1 MVLFPNFLLN
11 AVLTIP
17 HGWISDRV
25 GLQAVL
31 LFIFQSSDKQEG
43 VYDLLW
49 AVVFGF
55 ATLNIVGLALRK
67 FETSGNRLNLGEILA
82 IMVVGISVILLGW
95 EMLYVFKILPFKLE
109 PR

>member
-1 MVLFPNFLLN
+1 MFLFPNFLLN
-11 AVLTIP
+11 AVLTLP
-17 HGWISDRV
+17 FG
-25 GLQAVL
+25 GFQALV

-67 FETSGNRLNLGEILA
+67 FETTGSRLNLGEILA

-95 EMLYVFKILPFKLE
+95 ELLYVFKILPFKLE

>member
-1 MVLFPNFLLN
+1 MVPFPNFLLSTL
-11 AVLTIP
+11 LTIP
-17 HGWISDRV
+17 QGWITNRL
-25 GLQAVL
+25 GLQALL

-67 FETSGNRLNLGEILA
+67 FETTGNRLNLGEILA

>member
-1 MVLFPNFLLN
+1 MVPFPNLLLN

-17 HGWISDRV
+17 HGWISNRV
-25 GLQAVL
+25 GFQSLL
-31 LFIFQSSDKQEG
+31 LFFFQSSDKQEG

-67 FETSGNRLNLGEILA
+67 FETTGSRLNLGEILA